1 MKRSCRSLTAAV
13 CLAFLSFISPRGAEA
28 VRITIDVPSITE
40 TVLES
45 GRDFY
50 VAGRVDREG
59 VPASEMPLDIRV
71 EVADAGEMRDGVR
84 KPVRVVESRVSPVSG
99 VTPERDIFFE
109 YPGIAPWAELP
120 REALV
125 ASPPPELIFRAES
138 PESFL
143 DPRVKAAV
151 TEERYAALVQGGVT
165 KEYDSDYSGIYDGD
179 LEWNYYRV
187 TVSALHE
194 GRVVAEAYKDVM
206 LGSVPD
212 KILTRFSPPE
222 HFEKAAALARERGW
236 RLYLD
241 PFPGY
246 WNIGLSAPCEIPL
259 RWRANDALEYSS
271 GFVHTVVYNISE
283 QSTSQSVELGRMAFD
298 GRMFRG
304 DEVIFY
310 VYDIGEPSLAYE
322 GREGEELRREGEI
335 TRLGEGE
342 RLRFARAELGE
353 RPEKYFP
360 RGNAGRVDW
369 NVYNSV
375 ALRPGEAVTLYGA
388 VTPIQPMLS
397 EVEPNGDG
405 TYTVKNRIAKI
416 RLRAEE
422 ISRGEVIADEFP
434 VGLERF
440 YDESKPDEGSPSIY
454 EFRRTLRL
462 PKREGKS
469 LYTVTAQGFDVRG
482 EPVEGTETIF
492 YLWVR

>member
-1 MKRSCRSLTAAV
+1 MKRARKFTAAA
-13 CLAFLSFISPRGAEA
+13 AFVLYFAGFALPRCAEA
-28 VRITIDVPSITE
+28 VRLTIDIPSVTE

-50 VAGRVDREG
+50 VAGRIDREG
-59 VPASEMPLDIRV
+59 VPAEEMPLDIRV
-71 EVADAGEMRDGVR
+71 EVADAGLMRDNIR
-84 KPVRVVESRVSPVSG
+84 IPVRVVESRVGKSG
-99 VTPERDIFFE
+99 VTEPRDVLFG
-109 YPGIAPWAELP
+109 YAGIAPWVKLTREEL
-120 REALV
+120 A
-125 ASPPPELIFRAES
+125 ASPPPDLVFRAEE
-138 PESFL
+138 PESLL

-151 TEERYAALVQGGVT
+151 TEESYAALVQGGVT
-165 KEYDSDYSGIYDGD
+165 KEYDSDYSQIYDSE
-179 LEWNYYRV
+179 LEWNYFRV
-187 TVSALHE
+187 TVSALHD
-194 GRVVAEAYKDVM
+194 GRVVAEVYKDVM

-222 HFEKAAALARERGW
+222 HFAKASALARERGW
-236 RLYLD
+236 RIYLD

-246 WNIGLSAPCEIPL
+246 WDAGLPAPCEIPV

-271 GFVHTVVYNISE
+271 GFVHAVIYNISE
-283 QSTSQSVELGRMAFD
+283 GSTSQSVELGRMAFD

-304 DEVIFY
+304 DEVLFY

-322 GREGEELRREGEI
+322 GRGGEARREGELV
-335 TRLGEGE
+335 RLAEGE
-342 RLRFARAELGE
+342 RLRFSRAEIGE

-360 RGNAGRVDW
+360 CENAGRVDW

-375 ALRPGEAVTLYGA
+375 AFRPGEAVTLYGV
-388 VTPIQPMLS
+388 VTPVQPMLS
-397 EVEPNGDG
+397 EVEPNDDG
-405 TYTVKNRIAKI
+405 TYSIKNRITTL

-422 ISRGEVIADEFP
+422 ISRGEVIIDEFP

-440 YDESKPDEGSPSIY
+440 YDAAEPDKGSPSIY

-469 LYTVTAQGFDVRG
+469 LYTVTTQGFDAHG
-482 EPVEGTETIF
+482 EPVEGTDTIF